1 MNIINKGLL
10 RLALAPQGLYRRLGA
25 DPAQLAVILKT
36 KLTLD
41 DRTPN
46 TMQQVGR
53 RKSAKP
59 TNLAT
64 LGTMF
69 FSALLGLL
77 YLGVFAIGTDGIT
90 RYTFYFSMFL
100 VLLCSMLIADF
111 TSVLLDVRDN
121 FIILTRP
128 VNERSFL
135 IARLLHIFIHL
146 TKLVLPMTLP
156 GLIYTG
162 IQYNWLSAA
171 WFSIVVVLLTL
182 FCIFLINAIYLLAMR
197 LVTPRRFQSMV
208 SYIQVVLAVVVY
220 ASYQLVPRLMGNFEN
235 INFRIGEHWY
245 AVLLPP
251 FWFGAAARVLQGTVT
266 GYEIAGA
273 VLGVFIPI
281 VAIWLVVRYL
291 AAAFIRNLSLSYAT
305 QDSGE
310 AQTKTVDRKSSLA
323 QRAGTLLTPAGLQ
336 RAGFL
341 FAWRLS
347 GRSRDF
353 RMQVLPSIGY
363 VIVMIA
369 LFFLRTGRRGS
380 AAVFSFD
387 KSFVLTL
394 VYFGAFTLITALTQ
408 VRFSEKWKAGW
419 VFFANPATQ
428 PGALILGGFKA
439 MVAKFYLPLALPLLI
454 IGTLALGV
462 QALPNLILGIINS
475 LLIAAAVTRF
485 IGTQLPFANPQP
497 TSQKTGK
504 LLRNLL
510 ILFLGGLVGIAHYFL
525 YEFTWLIGL
534 CCLLSVAGL
543 YVLLNS
549 IRQLGWKGI
558 ERQEV

>member
-1 MNIINKGLL
+1 MNIINKALM
-10 RLALAPQGLYRRLGA
+10 RLVLAPQGLYQRLGA
-25 DPAQLAVILKT
+25 DPAQVAVILST

-46 TMQQVGR
+46 TLQQVGR
-53 RKSAKP
+53 RKSNKP
-59 TNLAT
+59 ANLAT

-77 YLGVFAIGTDGIT
+77 YLGVFAMSADGIT

-100 VLLCSMLIADF
+100 VLLCSLLIADF

-128 VNERSFL
+128 VSDRTFL
-135 IARLLHIFIHL
+135 TARLLHIFIHL

-156 GLIYTG
+156 GLVYTG
-162 IQYNWLSAA
+162 VTYNWLSAA
-171 WFSIVVVLLTL
+171 WFVGVVVLLTL

-197 LVTPRRFQSMV
+197 LVTPQRFQSIV
-208 SYIQVVLAVVVY
+208 SYIQVLLAVLVY
-220 ASYQLVPRLMGNFEN
+220 ASYQLVPRLMANFEN
-235 INFRIGEHWY
+235 IDYRIGAHWY

-273 VLGVFIPI
+273 ILGVVIPLA
-281 VAIWLVVRYL
+281 AIWVVVRYL

-305 QDSGE
+305 QDNSE
-310 AQTKTVDRKSSLA
+310 AQPKTVVSKSSLA
-323 QRAGTLLTPAGLQ
+323 QKAAALFTPAGLQ

-341 FAWRLS
+341 FTWRLS

-363 VIVMIA
+363 VIVIIA
-369 LFFLRTGRRGS
+369 LFFLRSGNRNLS
-380 AAVFSFD
+380 AVFSFD

-394 VYFGAFTLITALTQ
+394 IYFGAFTLITALTQ

-419 VFFANPATQ
+419 VFYANPAAQ

-439 MVAKFYLPLALPLLI
+439 MVVKFYLPLALPI
-454 IGTLALGV
+454 FVAGTVILGIE
-462 QALPNLILGIINS
+462 ALPNLVLGIANS
-475 LLIAAAVTRF
+475 LLIAALLTRF
-485 IGTQLPFANPQP
+485 IGMQLPFANPQL
-497 TSQKTGK
+497 TSQKSGK

-510 ILFLGGLVGIAHYFL
+510 IMFLGGLVGVGHYLL
-525 YEFTWLIGL
+525 YDFTLVIL
-534 CCLLSVAGL
+534 LSCLLSAAGL

-549 IRQLGWKGI
+549 IRQLGWQAI
-558 ERQEV
+558 EQQEV